1 VNIYDPDRETR
12 LIYRSNVSFA
22 TKYSVDRLHQRQD
35 DRDRREKHH
44 EILDWL
50 SHIDYAAQH
59 SDFASRRQ
67 EGTGQWLLGA
77 QQFRAWVGQRNQT
90 LFCPGIPGA
99 GKTMSAAIVIDNLYA
114 EFYPSANIGI
124 AYIYCNFRRHYEQNL
139 TDLLA
144 SLAKQLIQAL
154 PSVPQS
160 IQRLYEQHYPKRTRL
175 SLNEI
180 SQVLQSAVL
189 NYSKAFIV
197 IDALD
202 ECQSSGGARNQLLA
216 ELFNL
221 QAKTAVNLF
230 VTSRFIPEI
239 EKEFAGRS
247 MQLKIRAKDEDLQR
261 YVDGR
266 ILCLPSFVSRSMV
279 LQNEIKTAIINAVD
293 GMCVSSCHQYGL
305 IGLTRL
311 GSCSQNSIWIH

>member
-22 TKYSVDRLHQRQD
+22 TKYSVDRLH
-35 DRDRREKHH
+35 
-44 EILDWL
+44 
-50 SHIDYAAQH
+50 
-59 SDFASRRQ
+59 
-67 EGTGQWLLGA
+67 
-77 QQFRAWVGQRNQT
+77 QRNQT

-114 EFYPSANIGI
+114 EFYPSANVGI
-124 AYIYCNFRRHYEQNL
+124 AYIYCTFRRHYEQNL

-160 IQRLYEQHYPKRTRL
+160 IQRLDEQHYPKRTRL

-230 VTSRFIPEI
+230 VTSRLIPEI

-247 MQLKIRAKDEDLQR
+247 MQLKIRAKDEEFTKICRWTYSLPT
-261 YVDGR
+261 
-266 ILCLPSFVSRSMV
+266 IFCL
-279 LQNEIKTAIINAVD
+279 T
-293 GMCVSSCHQYGL
+293 
-305 IGLTRL
+305 
-311 GSCSQNSIWIH
+311 